1 MEDKE
6 FAALLAKV
14 ETELNRCAE
23 HDQYGIAMYCM
34 VQVIAPELSTDQV
47 IGLVDFAEGYKK
59 RAQKERQLQTGAK
72 IINQLKYNNFGGK
85 VK

>member
-14 ETELNRCAE
+14 ETELNRCAK

-59 RAQKERQLQTGAK
+59 RARERELQTGAQK
-72 IINQLKYNNFGGK
+72 INQLKYNNFGGN